1 VRAVLAERGHGG
13 WWPLLERFFDE
24 APARIGIARDQED
37 RLAGYLVSV
46 TPRNAP
52 SFAADDPLLGP
63 WLAHAHSRSPSGNA
77 VLWHDAV
84 DLAECGSGV
93 QAMLGVAG
101 IMQSGLTNPRLAY
114 LPIHPRL
121 PEALEFARVLGA
133 RHVPE
138 LDLQLAGVQVECH
151 LLDYGPGGLLGAQ
164 RDVVYAEVGLGPPHA
179 PTIDVEFVRQALR
192 DLSVPSRLA
201 ASELASGDGLEE
213 RAESVRALLADA
225 TEHAFG
231 ETADELLSRRVLIRG
246 YLDPAPSHEVAAK
259 ELNLSRAAYFRR
271 LKMAVVRIAAHL
283 GEAGLR

>member
-1 VRAVLAERGHGG
+1 
-13 WWPLLERFFDE
+13 
-24 APARIGIARDQED
+24 
-37 RLAGYLVSV
+37 
-46 TPRNAP
+46 
-52 SFAADDPLLGP
+52 
-63 WLAHAHSRSPSGNA
+63 

-84 DLAECGSGV
+84 DLAERGSGV

-114 LPIHPRL
+114 LPIRPRL

-164 RDVVYAEVGLGPPHA
+164 RDVVYAEVGLRPPQA
-179 PTIDVEFVRQALR
+179 PPIDVEVVRQALR
-192 DLSVPSRLA
+192 DLAVPSRLA
-201 ASELASGDGLEE
+201 ASELARGDALEE
-213 RAESVRALLADA
+213 RAESVRILLADA
-225 TEHAFG
+225 AEHAFG
-231 ETADELLSRRVLIRG
+231 ETADEVLLRRVLIRG
-246 YLDPAPSHEVAAK
+246 YLDPAPSHELAAK

-283 GEAGLR
+283 GEAGWR